1 MIDVNIYKI
10 FKSLKN
16 VVVNFWG
23 DYPGKFEKIANLHI
37 YNLITM
43 ITWALPY
50 KLM

>member
-1 MIDVNIYKI
+1 MYLIIIILIK
-10 FKSLKN
+10 FSKN

-23 DYPGKFEKIANLHI
+23 DYPDEFEKIANLHI
-37 YNLITM
+37 YNFITM